1 MVHLNNNAVAYMNK
15 RGFRIIILSIETI
28 TSFCAPPRLEISVGF
43 TDKEKEDMLAQGYVC
58 ETSPLGNV
66 YYLPDGITVNGNIS
80 INYME
85 YPWITCFEVSGLA
98 VSHS

>member
-1 MVHLNNNAVAYMNK
+1 
-15 RGFRIIILSIETI
+15 
-28 TSFCAPPRLEISVGF
+28 
-43 TDKEKEDMLAQGYVC
+43 MLAQGYVC

-66 YYLPDGITVNGNIS
+66 YYLPDGVTVNGNIS

-85 YPWITCFEVSGLA
+85 YPWNTCFEVSGLT

>member
-1 MVHLNNNAVAYMNK
+1 
-15 RGFRIIILSIETI
+15 
-28 TSFCAPPRLEISVGF
+28 
-43 TDKEKEDMLAQGYVC
+43 MLAQGYVC

-66 YYLPDGITVNGNIS
+66 YYLPDGVTVTGDIS

-98 VSHS
+98 VSRSWSL

>member
-1 MVHLNNNAVAYMNK
+1 
-15 RGFRIIILSIETI
+15 
-28 TSFCAPPRLEISVGF
+28 
-43 TDKEKEDMLAQGYVC
+43 MLAQGYVC

-66 YYLPDGITVNGNIS
+66 YYLPDGVTVTGDIS

-98 VSHS
+98 VSHSCDSQAFYTKVYKRSCRWQVLCMPMYYSFSNE